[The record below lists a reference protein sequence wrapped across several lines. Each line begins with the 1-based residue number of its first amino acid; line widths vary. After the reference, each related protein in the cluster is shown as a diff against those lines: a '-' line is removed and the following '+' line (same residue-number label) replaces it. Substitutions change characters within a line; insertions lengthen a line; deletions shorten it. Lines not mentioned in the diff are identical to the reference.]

1 MLLFAIE
8 GVENAMNFWKHKPYS
23 LICYWMGVKFL
34 FELNIRIAKKFQSWC
49 TLGLFLIEE
58 FNF

>member
-23 LICYWMGVKFL
+23 LICYVMGVKFV
-34 FELNIRIAKKFQSWC
+34 FELNIRIAKKFKVDAHWVC
-49 TLGLFLIEE
+49 C
-58 FNF
+58 